1 MMRSAN
7 THKAYALIAPAF
19 LLFLVFNAYPLIWS
33 FYISFTSWDGLNSV
47 KQFIGFGNYRML
59 FGNSEFLISI
69 KVTLIYVFFVTII
82 STMLGFIIA
91 LNLQKIRFSRFYRT
105 LYFSP
110 VVTATVA
117 AGVVW
122 QLIFDPFSGVINKS
136 LSAFN
141 LTGPNWLSD
150 TRFALPAVI
159 LVGIWKRIGFA
170 MVVFAAGLASLPTS
184 TYEAAALDGADGVK
198 AIRFIT
204 LPLMKPIFL
213 VVIIT
218 GIIDSI
224 QVFDHIFVMTNG
236 GPMGSTQVLSMLLYN
251 QGFRLFHLGTAS
263 AIGWLILLGIL
274 LLGSFQRLLSKKAD
288 RND

>member
-1 MMRSAN
+1 MRSAN
-7 THKAYALIAPAF
+7 AYKAYALIAPAF
-19 LLFLVFNAYPLIWS
+19 LLFLIFNAYPLIWS
-33 FYISFTSWDGLNSV
+33 LYISFTSWDGLNPV
-47 KQFIGFGNYRML
+47 KEFIGFDNYRLL
-59 FGNSEFLISI
+59 FENHEFIVSI
-69 KVTLIYVFFVTII
+69 KVTLIYVFFVTIL
-82 STMLGFIIA
+82 STILGFIVA
-91 LNLQKIRFSRFYRT
+91 LNLQKIKFSRFYRT

-122 QLIFDPFSGVINKS
+122 KLIFDPFSGVINKS
-136 LSAFN
+136 LGAFN
-141 LTGPNWLSD
+141 VMGPNWLSD

-159 LVGIWKRIGFA
+159 IVGIWKRIGFA

-184 TYEAAALDGADGVK
+184 TYEAAALDGADGIK

-204 LPLMKPIFL
+204 IPLLKPIFL
-213 VVIIT
+213 VVFIT

-224 QVFDHIFVMTNG
+224 QVFDHIFIMTNG

-263 AIGWLILLGIL
+263 AIGWLILLGVL
-274 LLGSFQRLLSKKAD
+274 LLGTVQRLLAKKVIKNA
-288 RND
+288 

>member
-1 MMRSAN
+1 MRSAN
-7 THKAYALIAPAF
+7 TYKAYALIAPAF
-19 LLFLVFNAYPLIWS
+19 LLFLVFNAYPLVWS
-33 FYISFTSWDGLNSV
+33 FYISFTSWDGLNPV
-47 KQFIGFGNYRML
+47 KQFIGFNNYRML
-59 FGNSEFLISI
+59 FENTEFIVSI
-69 KVTLIYVFFVTII
+69 KVTIIYVLFVTVI
-82 STMLGFIIA
+82 STALGFVIA

-136 LSAFN
+136 ISAFN

-159 LVGIWKRIGFA
+159 IVGIWKRIGFA

-184 TYEAAALDGADGVK
+184 TYEAAALDGADGFK

-204 LPLMKPIFL
+204 VPLLKPIFL
-213 VVIIT
+213 VVFIT
-218 GIIDSI
+218 GVIDSI

-263 AIGWLILLGIL
+263 AIGWLILLGVL
-274 LLGSFQRLLSKKAD
+274 LLGGIQRLLAKKVFSNA
-288 RND
+288 

>member
-1 MMRSAN
+1 MRSAN
-7 THKAYALIAPAF
+7 INKAYTLIAPAF
-19 LLFLVFNAYPLIWS
+19 LLFIVFNAYPLIWS
-33 FYISFTSWDGLNSV
+33 FYISFTSWDGLNPI
-47 KQFIGFGNYRML
+47 KQFIGFENYRSL
-59 FGNSEFLISI
+59 FQDHEFIVSI
-69 KVTLIYVFFVTII
+69 RVTLIYVFFVTVI
-82 STMLGFIIA
+82 STVFGFVVA

-136 LSAFN
+136 ISAFN

-150 TRFALPAVI
+150 TSFALPAVI
-159 LVGIWKRIGFA
+159 IVGIWKRIGFA

-204 LPLMKPIFL
+204 IPLLKPIFL

-263 AIGWLILLGIL
+263 AIGWLILFGIL
-274 LLGSFQRLLSKKAD
+274 LLGIIQRMLSRKTVSD
-288 RND
+288 D